1 MGASE
6 PIPTTAV
13 VRRLPSRDT
22 VHLLGAYRV
31 KPSYGA
37 VRWLSHE
44 APAERLPPSAAPR
57 VPLLCRALAWEH
69 IRVVHVVTE
78 VSLITSAPRCSLR
91 TGRGYEIELE
101 RGQLHRGL
109 GLLLLHAPMF
119 TPPVGWGMITSVLPL
134 LANSLCIGG
143 IERRSA
149 LLPRALLR
157 SR

>member
-69 IRVVHVVTE
+69 ICVAHVVTE
-78 VSLITSAPRCSLR
+78 AGLITSAPRCSLR
-91 TGRGYEIELE
+91 TDRGYEAELE
-101 RGQLHRGL
+101 RPAPLGARPLSASCPYVQSRGME
-109 GLLLLHAPMF
+109 GYDYPF
-119 TPPVGWGMITSVLPL
+119 RSL

-143 IERRSA
+143 IERGSA
-149 LLPRALLR
+149 LLPRAFLR